1 MPFITEPVGVRTAV
15 ASYSPRTL
23 ATDACHKQ
31 QAAGRQ
37 QSAEKTKKKL
47 LFYVATSTAENL
59 LPFVVEIV
67 KIAYVEAGAAPAA
80 AVAAADYESNYI
92 FACQWGL

>member
-1 MPFITEPVGVRTAV
+1 MH
-15 ASYSPRTL
+15 
-23 ATDACHKQ
+23 ATNS
-31 QAAGRQ
+31 RQ

-59 LPFVVEIV
+59 LPFVVDIV
-67 KIAYVEAGAAPAA
+67 KIAYVEDGAAPAVA
-80 AVAAADYESNYI
+80 AAAADYESNYI

>member
-1 MPFITEPVGVRTAV
+1 MP
-15 ASYSPRTL
+15 
-23 ATDACHKQ
+23 
-31 QAAGRQ
+31 QAAGSRQ

-67 KIAYVEAGAAPAA
+67 KIVKIAYVEAGAAPAA